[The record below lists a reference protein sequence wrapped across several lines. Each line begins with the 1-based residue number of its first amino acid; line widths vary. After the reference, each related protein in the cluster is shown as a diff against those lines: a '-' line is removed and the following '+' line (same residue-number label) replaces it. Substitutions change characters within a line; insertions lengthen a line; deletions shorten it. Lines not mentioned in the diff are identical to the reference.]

1 MDLNKISPEEL
12 ETQLAKARLEND
24 RLRKEIEFLRQS
36 PPSDLQNL
44 YRFLADNDT
53 QNLVLLD
60 SEGKIVAASSLASAA
75 SKTLYGK
82 TLTPGK
88 FILEY
93 IPAGQAEQFSRLLNA
108 SLAGKTGSA
117 DFSLSGPDGR
127 QRWLKYHFRPAR
139 KSSEKFIGVFMTVVE
154 ITDQKL
160 AEIAR
165 QESEERFRQAFQ
177 FSPHGFIISKL
188 EDGRIIEVNQSFARI
203 TGYKPKE
210 PVGKTLAEM
219 NLFADPSDLTRCL
232 QKLNQSRSFRN
243 IEAGIRLAGG
253 QTISCLL
260 SAIVLTL
267 GGAEHSLLSI
277 QDIEEIKQTQEALRS
292 SQARFKELSDSI
304 DEMFFALNEKLEIT
318 YWNRAASVRTGI
330 AAKNA
335 LGKPLWQ
342 VLPVITEETG
352 LRAMR
357 QTLETQKPQ
366 QITADY
372 HLDGSQYVF
381 EMEIYPSAQGIVIL
395 CKDITERQQVMR
407 REKQQARDLE
417 MLSEFAADFITIPAE
432 KDLYTLIGSHLRR
445 LTGCV
450 VVMVNA
456 YLPESQQLAVRSLA
470 CEGAVHTKL
479 RRLNR
484 KPVIGT
490 TCEIDKTTYAA
501 LNQGTLK
508 GLDDQLVGRIAAG
521 KSRSCWFQSIAEKL
535 GLDSVY
541 TIGLTYS
548 GQLFGNIVLMFSNG
562 NPLRNPEMIQTYT
575 DIAAGAIQRRMAEQS
590 LQESEQKFRSFIE
603 QAAEGIFLINDQGRV
618 TEWNRGQEIITG
630 VKAEEAID
638 RPVGEIFQRLAPAG
652 SIPFAQADF
661 AKTGVL
667 EAIRTGTSPWFYALN
682 DVDIRTPSGEHKS
695 TQITAFPI
703 QTKNGGLIGGITR
716 EITASKQRQREME
729 AIIGVNKAL
738 RPLSSPREML
748 PVISAQLMSLLNLE
762 GVAIILY
769 NPVSDEN
776 RVEFAEGLW
785 KKLTGLV
792 IPSGQ
797 GVVSQVIQSGEVY
810 LNNDTAQKPDQNLVD
825 IQEIQPKA
833 VACLPL
839 ATRDQVLGAIWIGQ
853 SHPIS
858 EESLRITKII
868 SEITAAAMH
877 RSSLYGQLQRR
888 LDHISALRLID
899 RTIAS
904 NLDLKIGLHV
914 LLDQVVTQLNV
925 DSAAILLINPRT
937 QYIEFGDG
945 RGFRTELIK
954 RTYLS
959 IGEGLAGRAAL
970 ERNILFIPDL
980 RNAADKFTRKEMRL
994 QEDFVSYCAA
1004 PLMVKG
1010 EVKGVLEL
1018 FTRASLT
1025 PTTEWLEFLEN
1036 LAGQAAIMIDNS
1048 ELYNRLQQ
1056 SNLELR
1062 LAYSRTLEGWVRALD
1077 LRDEETEGHTQR
1089 VTEMTLRLAIAMGMP
1104 DDRLV
1109 HLQRGAL
1116 LHDIGKMAVPD
1127 SILRKPGELTKKE
1140 WETMRRHPIVAYEL
1154 LRPIAFLQESLDIP
1168 YCHHERWDGSGYPR
1182 GLKGEEIPL
1191 AARIFAVVDVWDALS
1206 FNRPYRT
1213 AWPEEKARQYISD
1226 NSGKLFDPKVVEAF
1240 LELLE
1245 RDSAR

>member
-1 MDLNKISPEEL
+1 MCLDKISL
-12 ETQLAKARLEND
+12 EALENQLAKVQLEND
-24 RLRKEIEFLRQS
+24 RLRKEIEFLQQNS
-36 PPSDLQNL
+36 PSDMQNL
-44 YRFLADNDT
+44 YRFLSDNDT

-60 SEGKIVAASSLASAA
+60 PEGKIVAASSLASVA

-88 FILEY
+88 FITEV
-93 IPAGQAEQFSRLLNA
+93 IPAEHAEQFSRLLNA
-108 SLAGKTGSA
+108 ALAGKTGSA
-117 DFSLSGPDGR
+117 DFPLFAPDSR
-127 QRWLKYHFRPAR
+127 QRWLRYHFRPAR
-139 KSSEKFIGVFMTVVE
+139 KSSEKSIGVFMTTVE
-154 ITDQKL
+154 ITDQKQ

-177 FSPHGFIISKL
+177 FSPHGFIISRL

-203 TGYKPKE
+203 TGYKLKE
-210 PVGKTLAEM
+210 PVGKTLDEM
-219 NLFADPSDLTRCL
+219 NLFSDPRDLAHCL
-232 QKLNQSRSFRN
+232 QKLKQSRSFRN
-243 IEAGIRLAGG
+243 LEVGIRLAGG
-253 QTISCLL
+253 QTIACLL

-267 GGAEHSLLSI
+267 GGVEHSLLSI

-318 YWNRAASVRTGI
+318 YWNRAACLYTGI

-335 LGKPLWQ
+335 LGKPLQQ
-342 VLPVITEETG
+342 VLPVIAEETG
-352 LRAMR
+352 LRSIRLA
-357 QTLETQKPQ
+357 LESQKPQ

-372 HLDGSQYVF
+372 YLGGSQYVF
-381 EMEIYPSAQGIVIL
+381 EMGIYPSARGIVIL
-395 CKDITERQQVMR
+395 CKNITERQHVIR
-407 REKQQARDLE
+407 REKQQAQDLE
-417 MLSEFAADFITIPAE
+417 MLSEFAADFVTISAE
-432 KDLYTLIGSHLRR
+432 KDLYALIGNHLRR

-450 VVMVNA
+450 VAMVNT
-456 YLPESQQLAVRSLA
+456 YLPDSQRLAVRSLA
-470 CEGAVHTKL
+470 CEKAISTKL

-484 KPVIGT
+484 KPIIDT
-490 TCEIDKTTYAA
+490 TCEIDKTAYAA
-501 LNQGTLK
+501 LSQGTLK
-508 GLDDQLVGRIAAG
+508 VLDEQFVDHIADKTG
-521 KSRSCWFQSIAEKL
+521 WFQIIAEMLNL
-535 GLDSVY
+535 GDVY
-541 TIGLTYS
+541 TIGLTYN
-548 GQLFGNIVLMFSNG
+548 GQLFGNIVLMFSKE
-562 NPLRNPEMIQTYT
+562 NPLRNPEMVQTYT
-575 DIAAGAIQRRMAEQS
+575 NIAAGAIQRRMAEQS

-603 QAAEGIFLINDQGRV
+603 QASEGIFLINDHGCV
-618 TEWNRGQEIITG
+618 AEWNRGQELITG

-638 RPVGEIFQRLAPAG
+638 QPIGEVFQRLAPSG
-652 SIPFAQADF
+652 SIPFIQGDLAN
-661 AKTGVL
+661 TSIL
-667 EAIRTGTSPWFYALN
+667 EAIRTGTSPWFYIPN

-695 TQITAFPI
+695 TQITMFPI
-703 QTKNGGLIGGITR
+703 QIKNGSLIGGITR

-729 AIIGVNKAL
+729 AIISVNKAL
-738 RPLSSPREML
+738 RPLSSPAEML

-762 GVAIILY
+762 GVAIILN
-769 NPVSDEN
+769 NPISDEN

-785 KKLTGLV
+785 EKLTGLF
-792 IPSGQ
+792 IPSGE

-810 LNNDTAQKPDQNLVD
+810 LNNDTIQKPDQNLVD
-825 IQEIQPKA
+825 IQGVYPKS
-833 VACLPL
+833 VACMPL

-945 RGFRTELIK
+945 RGFRTELVK
-954 RTYLS
+954 KTYLS
-959 IGEGLAGRAAL
+959 IGEGLTGRAVL

-1004 PLMVKG
+1004 PLMIKG

-1018 FTRASLT
+1018 FTRAPLT
-1025 PTTEWLEFLEN
+1025 PTAEWLEFLEN

-1048 ELYNRLQQ
+1048 ELYSRLQQ

-1089 VTEMTLRLAIAMGMP
+1089 VTEMTLRLAISMGMP

-1109 HLQRGAL
+1109 HIQRGAL

-1127 SILRKPGELTKKE
+1127 SILRKPGKLTKKE
-1140 WETMRRHPIVAYEL
+1140 WEIMRRHPLVAYEL

-1191 AARIFAVVDVWDALS
+1191 AARIFSVVDVWDALS

-1213 AWPEEKARQYISD
+1213 AWSEDKARDYISA
-1226 NSGKLFDPKVVEAF
+1226 NSGKLFDAKVVEAF

-1245 RDSAR
+1245 RDSSR